1 MIWIFELLDRA
12 LLWLVLLVMLSLR
25 SARGQWELSFFVL
38 LSTPFIVLYDSSQG
52 LWMQAAAT
60 LVYLAVSLIVMNALF
75 QESLSVLF
83 AAFTAFLITRQ
94 TARFLAGLAV
104 ELWPALLPDWAEWI
118 LFVLL
123 CFALQMGVALLRRR
137 SLVIQQNAGDPISA
151 EMVLCLA
158 LFNLIFLT
166 GVSMLLPD
174 RLYLRYLQTCF
185 ALLAVLFS
193 YLPFSLYNTLL
204 WHRRRMDMQRMLQKE
219 LREQTSYVR
228 VLEKQEHML
237 QVIRHD
243 HANVLCG
250 MRQLME
256 EGEREMALEMVREYR
271 KRLENREIVPPE
283 ELGQPAEGL

>member
-1 MIWIFELLDRA
+1 MIWIFALLDRL
-12 LLWLVLLVMLSLR
+12 LLWLVMLVMLSLR
-25 SARGQWELSFFVL
+25 APRGKWELLFFLL
-38 LSTPFIVLYDSSQG
+38 LSTPFVVLYDSSQG

-60 LVYLAVSLIVMNALF
+60 LAYLGVSLVVMHALF
-75 QESLSVLF
+75 QEATGILF
-83 AAFTAFLITRQ
+83 AAFTALLIARQ

-104 ELWPALLPDWAEWI
+104 ELCPALLPNWAEWI
-118 LFVLL
+118 LFVGL
-123 CFALQMGVALLRRR
+123 CFALQMAVALLRRR
-137 SLVIQQNAGDPISA
+137 SLIIQQNAGDPISA
-151 EMVLCLA
+151 EMVLCMA

-166 GVSMLLPD
+166 GISMLLPD
-174 RLYLRYLQTCF
+174 GLYLRYLQTRF
-185 ALLAVLFS
+185 ALLAALFS

-204 WHRRRMDMQRMLQKE
+204 WHRRRREMQCMLQKE

-250 MRQLME
+250 VRQLME
-256 EGEREMALEMVREYR
+256 EGERRMALEMVQEYR

-283 ELGQPAEGL
+283 ELGRPTEGQ